1 MPWGK
6 EEEPDPMVE
15 AVEEVK
21 RLLEAARME
30 GMSREE
36 LEKTIRDRMEQ
47 EFGPGDWKAEVALKS
62 FLQLIERVESG
73 EFE

>member
-1 MPWGK
+1 
-6 EEEPDPMVE
+6 MVQ

-21 RLLEAARME
+21 ELLEAARTM
-30 GMSREE
+30 GMSRKE

-47 EFGPGDWKAEVALKS
+47 EFGTGDWKAEVALRS
-62 FLQLIERVESG
+62 FLKLIDRVENG